1 LEDAKLDYRNA
12 TEQNREL
19 QRRLSEVMMMMK
31 KQEKALNG
39 NNYVL
44 VLIDGDGMIFKN
56 IEEGRAGGKKSA
68 ERLYKLVY
76 DSTGYIPIIRVFAN
90 VEGLS
95 RNLKFAGLIP
105 SGNVFRDFTVGFTD
119 PVREHVDF
127 IDVGEGKELADE
139 KIKSEL
145 KWHIDNYN
153 CRSIILGVSHDNGYA
168 RVLDLIAT
176 DHREM
181 MNKIVLLEGPP
192 FARELEALPFEKIKY
207 ADVFNPEKFDA
218 YQIPRSAPAVG
229 PPPGLLPSQMKVYNP
244 IAPPSSYA
252 AAVNTTPPSPP
263 SSKSSPALQKA
274 TPVFSE
280 TAIKDA
286 VRRIKSLQ
294 PKPCNNHYLK
304 GECTWDE
311 CRFKHDYKLKP
322 DELQAMKKLAG
333 LKPCNYGKDCINEKC
348 YYNHDVDPEEE

>member
-1 LEDAKLDYRNA
+1 LRS
-12 TEQNREL
+12 L
-19 QRRLSEVMMMMK
+19 Q
-31 KQEKALNG
+31 
-39 NNYVL
+39 
-44 VLIDGDGMIFKN
+44 FKN

-76 DSTGYIPIIRVFAN
+76 DSTGYMPIIRAFAN

-105 SGNVFRDFTVGFTD
+105 SGSVFRDFTVGFTD

-145 KWHIDNYN
+145 KWHIENHN
-153 CRSIILGVSHDNGYA
+153 CRNIILGVSHDNGYA

-207 ADVFNPEKFDA
+207 ADVFSPEKFDS
-218 YQIPRSAPAVG
+218 YQIQRPPVVG
-229 PPPGLLPSQMKVYNP
+229 PPPGLYSTV
-244 IAPPSSYA
+244 APPGSYA

-274 TPVFSE
+274 TPVLSE
-280 TAIKDA
+280 TA
-286 VRRIKSLQ
+286 VRKIKSLQ

-311 CRFKHDYKLKP
+311 CRFSHDYKLKP
-322 DELQAMKKLAG
+322 DEIQAMKKLAG

-348 YYNHDVDPEEE
+348 YYNHDVDSDDE